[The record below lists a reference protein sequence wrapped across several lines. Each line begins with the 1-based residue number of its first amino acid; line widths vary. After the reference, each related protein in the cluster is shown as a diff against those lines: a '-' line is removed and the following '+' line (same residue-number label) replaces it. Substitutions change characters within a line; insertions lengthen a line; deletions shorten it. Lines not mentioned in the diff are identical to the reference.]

1 MNLRTKLFLI
11 SGLTV
16 GGVALL
22 ALLLVQSLTQSSFR
36 DYQQASRD
44 EGARALAADL
54 AQAYAQSGDWRGVLR
69 EAYRWPQM
77 HLPLPRA
84 RGSRERGGPAQGSG
98 PTRSSGPAPG
108 GMGPG
113 GPRGYG
119 GRADGDGAP
128 RRDAGP
134 QPRAPETA
142 GDGEPP
148 RRRGPGAGGR
158 PLREPP
164 PPAPGVRL
172 YQLHDAQ
179 RRPLTNG
186 EPAADPVW
194 LALQA
199 RGELVGW
206 LSWPRLGDGAHP
218 LDTAF
223 ARRTQQAL
231 WATALG
237 ALLLSVLAGWALS
250 GLLLGRIRRLQAATQ
265 RIAAGA
271 LDVAIDDP
279 SRDELG
285 ALARDFGRM
294 SAALAAAR
302 EREQQWL
309 ADIAHELRTPLA
321 VLRGEIEALQDGVR
335 RTDAAALESLAG
347 EVAHLGALV
356 EDLHLL
362 SASEAGALPL
372 QPETLE
378 LGAFAA
384 EVLARHAPQLQADGY
399 VIEAELPEGP
409 LVQADARRLQQV
421 LDNLLQNLRRY
432 AHPGAVQLRVWS
444 EGAEACLAL
453 ADSGPGVPAAALPR
467 LFDRLYRVDGARQ
480 RREGSGL
487 GLAICAG
494 IIQAHGGRITAR
506 ASAAGGLEVELRLP
520 RAGREAA

>member
-22 ALLLVQSLTQSSFR
+22 ALLLLQSLTQSSFR

-44 EGARALAADL
+44 EAARALGAEL
-54 AQAYAQSGDWRGVLR
+54 QQAYAQGGDWRGVLR

-84 RGSRERGGPAQGSG
+84 RGPRERGGPAPG
-98 PTRSSGPAPG
+98 SGPAPGGEQAHG

-119 GRADGDGAP
+119 ERADRDGAP
-128 RRDAGP
+128 RRAGGP
-134 QPRAPETA
+134 RPRAPEAA

-148 RRRGPGAGGR
+148 GRRGPGAGR

-199 RGELVGW
+199 RGEVVGW

-218 LDTAF
+218 LDIAF
-223 ARRTQQAL
+223 ARRAQQAL

-237 ALLLSVLAGWALS
+237 ALLLSALVGWALS

-302 EREQQWL
+302 GREQQWL

-372 QPETLE
+372 QRETLD

-384 EVLARHAPQLQADGY
+384 EVLERHAPPLRERGF

-409 LVQADARRLQQV
+409 RVEADARRLQQV

-432 AHPGAVQLRVWS
+432 ATPGPVRIRVWA

-453 ADSGPGVPAAALPR
+453 ADSGPGVPASALPR
-467 LFDRLYRVDGARQ
+467 LFDRLYRVDGART
-480 RREGSGL
+480 RSEGSGL

-506 ASAAGGLEVELRLP
+506 ASAAGGLEFEFRLP
-520 RAGREAA
+520 RAGMEAA